1 MNEIDT
7 AANELARLLRTSNE
21 YREFKAAE
29 DAACAD
35 AATKAML
42 GSYRKLQLRIQAAE
56 LAGGA
61 AEDDLTTLQHVG
73 ELLQMNPLTSEYLF
87 AQYRLNS
94 LLGRIYRKLAEAV
107 EADLS
112 MIDG

>member
-7 AANELARLLRTSNE
+7 ALDELARLLRTSSE
-21 YREFKAAE
+21 YNEFKAAE
-29 DAACAD
+29 EAACAN

-42 GSYRKLQLRIQAAE
+42 DSYHKLQLKVQAAE

-61 AEDDLTTLQHVG
+61 DEEDLLTLQHVG
-73 ELLQMNPLTSEYLF
+73 ELLQMDPLTSEYLF

-94 LLGRIYRKLAEAV
+94 LLGRVYRTLAEAV